1 MLAANLLPMSR
12 RRASAREDRAVLWM
26 FVVAG
31 LAAALMAAT
40 MLIRVSSRSS
50 TAAATARELTGVQAE
65 LERLGTLVAESKSR
79 AQKSDSML
87 AAARAIADH
96 PDWSLLLN
104 LLGKLRGD
112 QVDLARVAL
121 GYRKPEANTKPGAK
135 LGRGYWVRI
144 TGQAT
149 DQAAVAKFAVRLE
162 DSGLFD
168 KVTLTES
175 KKGTGVGDTL
185 VDFQIDAA
193 IEDQATGGA
202 P

>member
-1 MLAANLLPMSR
+1 MLTANLLPMAR
-12 RRASAREDRAVLWM
+12 RRASAREDRAILWM
-26 FVVAG
+26 FAVAG
-31 LAAALMAAT
+31 LAITLAAAT
-40 MLIRVSSRSS
+40 AAIRVSSRSS
-50 TAAATARELTGVQAE
+50 TAAATARELAGVQSE
-65 LERLGTLVAESKSR
+65 LDRLGTLVSESKSR
-79 AQKSDSML
+79 AQKSESML

-121 GYRKPEANTKPGAK
+121 GYRKPDANAKPGAK
-135 LGRGYWVRI
+135 LQRGYWVRV
-144 TGQAT
+144 TGQAV

-162 DSGLFD
+162 ESRLFD

-175 KKGTGVGDTL
+175 KKAAGIGDTL
-185 VDFQIDAA
+185 VEFQLDAV
-193 IEDQATGGA
+193 IEDQTPGGA